1 MNVNDLE
8 KKFNEIQ
15 KLHQAGKL
23 STKEYA
29 TLIKGLNLESAISSN
44 AKDLQK
50 KQDLYDAMVAAVKV
64 VKAIKW

>member
-15 KLHQAGKL
+15 RLYESGQL
-23 STKEYA
+23 SKKEYA
-29 TLIKGLNLESAISSN
+29 TLINGLNLESAISNN

-50 KQDLYDAMVAAVKV
+50 KQDLYDAMIKAAKVA
-64 VKAIKW
+64 KAIL